1 MVMKWLVVWQF
12 EECFHSMYLS
22 SKYINTQALNYRT
35 PSYKFFILSLQ
46 GKKKNGIKKLNS
58 NYLTKPFFK
67 MKAKTKYN
75 VSISLS
81 GISLPPELSLE
92 FTCGRETSVAC
103 MLVTD
108 AAVTAGAGLFLLKM
122 GNKN

>member
-1 MVMKWLVVWQF
+1 
-12 EECFHSMYLS
+12 
-22 SKYINTQALNYRT
+22 
-35 PSYKFFILSLQ
+35 
-46 GKKKNGIKKLNS
+46 
-58 NYLTKPFFK
+58 